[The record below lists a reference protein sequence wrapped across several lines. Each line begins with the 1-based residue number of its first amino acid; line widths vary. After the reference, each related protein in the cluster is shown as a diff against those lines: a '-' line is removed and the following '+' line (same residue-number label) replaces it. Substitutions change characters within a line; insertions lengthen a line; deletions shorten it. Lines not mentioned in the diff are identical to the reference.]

1 LRIIFAGPA
10 FHDEHRPGSFF
21 FNQKYC
27 QMSKLKHIKR
37 NSNSHDKEDNRKFMT
52 VLAVSTVLLM
62 VLMYF
67 LFAR

>member
-1 LRIIFAGPA
+1 
-10 FHDEHRPGSFF
+10 
-21 FNQKYC
+21 
-27 QMSKLKHIKR
+27 MSKLKHIKR
-37 NSNSHDKEDNRKFMT
+37 NSKSDDKEDNRKFMT

>member
-1 LRIIFAGPA
+1 
-10 FHDEHRPGSFF
+10 
-21 FNQKYC
+21 
-27 QMSKLKHIKR
+27 MSKLKHIKR
-37 NSNSHDKEDNRKFMT
+37 NPKSDDKEDNRKFMT

>member
-1 LRIIFAGPA
+1 
-10 FHDEHRPGSFF
+10 
-21 FNQKYC
+21 
-27 QMSKLKHIKR
+27 MSKFKHIKR